1 MTDDEHPFAFDVPL
15 ELNTLAEL
23 EATLGFGPASA
34 ARAPAETPSESPSE
48 ASSYELML
56 QVGAGAMGEVFLA
69 RDRSLLRRVAYKRLH
84 AAVSVNAEVLG
95 RFVRE
100 VQITA
105 QLEHPNVVPVYSLEK
120 TDAGWAYA
128 MKLVFGKTLKEL
140 IQAARSAWVQGHEP
154 EEALRLPA
162 LLAHFLKLCDALA
175 FAHDRGVLHRDLK
188 PANIMVGSYGELYV
202 MDWGIARVMG
212 QADVADGVSLSLP
225 DTGDEEAFEATRM
238 GQILGTPRY
247 LSPEQAAAK
256 NDQLDGRSD
265 LFTLGLILYEL
276 TLLQPAYEAKKLTEL
291 LKKVLKADK
300 APPRPL
306 HPRQPLP
313 RELLAI
319 IDKATARRREDRYAR
334 VQDLAADLRR
344 YLRGEAVLA
353 QPDTPLQAGQRWLL
367 KHLATSVVLV
377 LLGLLTLGALTTG
390 TLWQQQQTQARLF
403 VQTRRLQV
411 FQAQVSSRAQQIN
424 SALLA
429 LYAPLRALEAETA
442 ARLQTAAP
450 AASPVFG
457 PTAFATPGQA
467 PSDYAY
473 FPRYARLLSL
483 STPVLQQVTAADA
496 RLASLAPVLQQQF
509 RQLLPPEQQRRYA
522 EAMARDGLPVVWAQ
536 IATATGSLLSYP
548 GQTGF
553 AEGFDARQQ
562 VWYRQALA
570 SRSPQWSVP
579 YIDPLGQGLLLAL
592 SLPVQ
597 AAEPG
602 QPPLGVVA
610 LELSIQY
617 LIDAWLFLDLPGV
630 QQHYL
635 LNAEGQIVVRSSDR
649 DRLYGLRFGQVQ
661 AGQAIDTPLFDQPRV
676 LAELQAGRS
685 GYLRLQRNGIPVWLA
700 FYRLEALGW
709 YYLVEVEERAFL
721 AASAD

>member
-1 MTDDEHPFAFDVPL
+1 MTDEPPFGFEEAL

-23 EATLGFGPASA
+23 EGTLGFARTASSETA
-34 ARAPAETPSESPSE
+34 AAPETPPD

-69 RDRSLLRRVAYKRLH
+69 RDRALLRRVAYKRLH
-84 AAVSVNAEVLG
+84 AGVSVNAEVLG

-120 TDAGWAYA
+120 TAEGWAYA

-140 IQAARSAWVQGHEP
+140 IQAARQAWEQGHEP
-154 EEALRLPA
+154 DEALRLPT
-162 LLAHFLKLCDALA
+162 LLDHFLKVCDALA

-188 PANIMVGSYGELYV
+188 PANMMVGSYGEVYV

-212 QADVADGVSLSLP
+212 QTDLDATVELSLP
-225 DTGDEEAFEATRM
+225 ETDDQEAFEATRM

-256 NDQLDGRSD
+256 NEQLDGRSD
-265 LFTLGLILYEL
+265 LFALGLILYEL
-276 TLLQPAYEAKKLTEL
+276 TVLQPAYNASKLTEL
-291 LKKVLKADK
+291 LKKVLKAEK
-300 APPRPL
+300 APPKAL

-319 IDKATARRREDRYAR
+319 VDKATARRREDRYAR
-334 VQDLAADLRR
+334 VQDLAADIRR

-353 QPDTPLQAGQRWLL
+353 QPDNLLQAGQRWLL
-367 KHLATSVVLV
+367 KHLAASVMVVLGAI
-377 LLGLLTLGALTTG
+377 LSLGALTTW
-390 TLWQQQQTQARLF
+390 TLWQQQQTQTRLF
-403 VQTRRLQV
+403 VQTRQLQKL
-411 FQAQVSSRAQQIN
+411 QAQVASRAQQIN
-424 SALLA
+424 SGLLA
-429 LYAPLRALEAETA
+429 LHAPLRTLEAEAA
-442 ARLQTAAP
+442 ARLQADRLAAQ
-450 AASPVFG
+450 PVFD
-457 PTAFATPGQA
+457 PVAFATPGRE
-467 PSDYAY
+467 PTDYTY
-473 FPRYARLLSL
+473 YPRYARFLSL
-483 STPVLQQVTAADA
+483 SAPVLQSAGPAGARRALAA
-496 RLASLAPVLQQQF
+496 LAPVLEQQF
-509 RQLLPPEQQRRYA
+509 RRLLPPEQRVDYPQIMA
-522 EAMARDGLPVVWAQ
+522 EQGLPLVWAQ
-536 IATATGSLLSYP
+536 IATAQGALLSYP

-553 AEGFDARQQ
+553 DDSFDPRQQ
-562 VWYRQALA
+562 AWYQQAL
-570 SRSPQWSVP
+570 SSQQPQWSAP
-579 YIDPLGQGLLLAL
+579 YIDPLGQGLLLTL
-592 SLPVQ
+592 SLPIQ
-597 AAEPG
+597 ASDPA

-617 LIDAWLFLDLPGV
+617 LIDTWLFLELPGV

-635 LNAEGQIVVRSSDR
+635 LNARGEIVVRSSDR

-661 AGQAIDTPLFDQPRV
+661 AGQTIDTPLFDQPRV

-721 AASAD
+721 AAAD

>member
-1 MTDDEHPFAFDVPL
+1 MTDESAFVFEEAL
-15 ELNTLAEL
+15 ELNTLADL
-23 EATLGFGPASA
+23 EGILGFEPTASRRDA
-34 ARAPAETPSESPSE
+34 AAADTAPD

-69 RDRSLLRRVAYKRLH
+69 RDRALLRRVAYKRLLSE
-84 AAVSVNAEVLG
+84 VNVNAEVLG

-120 TDAGWAYA
+120 TSDGWAYA

-140 IQAARSAWVQGHEP
+140 IQTARSAWEQGHEP
-154 EEALRLPA
+154 EESLRLPA
-162 LLAHFLKLCDALA
+162 LLDHFLKVCDALS

-188 PANIMVGSYGELYV
+188 PANIMVGGYGEVYV

-212 QADVADGVSLSLP
+212 QADLDGTVELNLP
-225 DTGDEEAFEATRM
+225 DTGDEEVFEATRM

-247 LSPEQAAAK
+247 LSPEQAAGK

-265 LFTLGLILYEL
+265 LFALGLILYEL
-276 TLLQPAYEAKKLTEL
+276 TLLKPAYHASKLTEL
-291 LKKVLKADK
+291 LKKVLKAEK
-300 APPRPL
+300 APPKAL

-319 IDKATARRREDRYAR
+319 ITKATARRREDRYAR
-334 VQDLAADLRR
+334 VQDLAADIRR

-367 KHLATSVVLV
+367 KHLAASVLV
-377 LLGLLTLGALTTG
+377 ILGTLFSLGALTTW
-390 TLWQQQQTQARLF
+390 TLWQQQQTQTRLF
-403 VQTRRLQV
+403 VQTRQLQKL
-411 FQAQVSSRAQQIN
+411 QAQVASRAQEIN
-424 SALLA
+424 SGLLA
-429 LYAPLRALEAETA
+429 LHAPLRALEAEAA
-442 ARLQTAAP
+442 ARLQSSQVSTQPVFAP
-450 AASPVFG
+450 A
-457 PTAFATPGQA
+457 AFATPGREPA
-467 PSDYAY
+467 DYAY
-473 FPRYARLLSL
+473 YPRYARFLSL
-483 STPVLQQVTAADA
+483 S
-496 RLASLAPVLQQQF
+496 APVLQAPPASDTALQALAGLTPVLARQF
-509 RQLLPPEQQRRYA
+509 RQLLPPEQQSAYA
-522 EAMARDGLPVVWAQ
+522 QVMAEEGLPLVWAQ
-536 IATATGSLLSYP
+536 IATAQGALLTYP

-553 AEGFDARQQ
+553 DESFDPRQQ
-562 VWYRQALA
+562 AWYQQAL
-570 SRSPQWSVP
+570 SSQQPQWSSP

-592 SLPVQ
+592 SLPIQ
-597 AAEPG
+597 AADPA

-617 LIDAWLFLDLPGV
+617 LIDTWLFLELPGV

-635 LNAEGQIVVRSSDR
+635 LNAKGEIVVRSSDR

-661 AGQAIDTPLFDQPRV
+661 AGQTIDTPLFDQPRV
-676 LAELQAGRS
+676 LTELQTGRS

-721 AASAD
+721 AAAD